1 MVITV
6 KHSASLAYYAGLPI
20 LRWDILRGDLE
31 PAIAAVRA
39 LGRQP
44 VFLVEDWEREGL
56 RSRFPGSALARL
68 DWPPRA
74 DFGSETRVRLW
85 HPEDRGAAP
94 PHPTDR
100 LP

>member
-1 MVITV
+1 VP
-6 KHSASLAYYAGLPI
+6 YYTALPI
-20 LRWDILRGDLE
+20 LRWDVLSGGLE
-31 PAIAAVRA
+31 PAIAALRA

-44 VFLVEDWEREGL
+44 VLLVEDWEMADL
-56 RSRFPGSALARL
+56 RGRFPGSAIARL

-85 HPEDRGAAP
+85 HPDDRAGTP